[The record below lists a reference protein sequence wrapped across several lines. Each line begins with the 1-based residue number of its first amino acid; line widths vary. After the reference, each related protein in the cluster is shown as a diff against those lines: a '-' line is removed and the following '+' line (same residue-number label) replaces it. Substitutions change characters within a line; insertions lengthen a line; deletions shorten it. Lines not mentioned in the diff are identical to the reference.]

1 MAASAGR
8 GTFPIGLGSRLRTL
22 SVGAKLIFFST
33 ALTIVAVSSA
43 FLVLSVSVKRHTER
57 RLAETLAKHQKTLS
71 NLERGKLDELL
82 RISTL
87 MTDSPTL
94 RAAMETFSSESSPS
108 SDVRHDLLAT
118 IQNEANKIAVGLQRD
133 VLIITDRNGR
143 VLAAAGGSGNAR
155 RVGEDLSR
163 FPIIREVLQ
172 QDDRLGARNLS
183 VLAFDGEYVRVAS
196 APITLSGFII
206 GSLTL
211 GDRIDR
217 GFAARLQQSFGC
229 DVTVLAGDRVVAST
243 VTGPIVPGEIRRLIS
258 MPQAAP
264 DAPHVTR
271 LAGDDYVT
279 ASLPL
284 GSDGR
289 DHDVSLYLLN
299 SLSKDVGDSNRFLM
313 GIMLVCGLSAVLVA
327 GLAAWMTSRSV
338 LRPLQSFVA
347 FMRSVAATGD
357 HSRRF
362 ESDVSCV
369 EVDTLNV
376 AYDHLMASLLEHEQR
391 LIRSAI
397 EDLDRLERLK
407 ESEKL
412 AALGRMLS
420 GAAHEINNPLTGV
433 IGNVD
438 VLLRGD
444 RLDADTRERLE
455 TVRREGQRVAALV
468 RHLLKI
474 SHRDTGEEVVVDVGE
489 VLREVVEVRR
499 HDFISAGMSL
509 ELEVPRAPI
518 RVLGNE
524 LELHQV
530 FLNIV
535 NNAYDALKEGTPNPR
550 LAIAAS
556 IAADSLCV
564 VFTDNGPGMK
574 NTKQVFDHFYTTKP
588 VGQGTGLGLSIAYA
602 VIQRHRGRIAAENGL
617 GGGARFTIE
626 LPLAPAID
634 AGTRPEARRVV
645 AAVPVEEPLDGSV
658 LVVDDEPTLVDLQ
671 KEILEGLGAVVVGAA
686 SGREAIEQLRRRTF
700 DVIVTDLRMPGGV
713 SGQDLFRWVESNA
726 PESAG
731 RFVFVTGDN
740 AGDGSRDF
748 IDSIGARCV
757 MKPFSMDDYVRT
769 LRETFGETR
778 RPS

>member
-1 MAASAGR
+1 M
-8 GTFPIGLGSRLRTL
+8 GSRIRAMG
-22 SVGAKLIFFST
+22 VGAKLIFFST

-43 FLVLSVSVKRHTER
+43 FVVLSVSVKRHTER
-57 RLAETLAKHQKTLS
+57 RLAETLAKHQRTLS

-87 MTDSPTL
+87 MTESPTL
-94 RAAMETFSSESSPS
+94 RAAMETFASESSPS
-108 SDVRHDLLAT
+108 SDVRKDLLAT
-118 IQNEANKIAVGLQRD
+118 IQTEANRIALALQRD
-133 VLIITDRNGR
+133 VLLLTDRNGK
-143 VLAAAGGSGNAR
+143 VLAVAGTLDMAQ
-155 RVGEDLSR
+155 RVGGDLSA
-163 FPIIREVLQ
+163 FPIIREVLH
-172 QDDRLGARNLS
+172 QDDRLGIRNLS

-206 GSLTL
+206 GTLTL

-217 GFAARLQQSFGC
+217 GFAARLQESFDC
-229 DVTVLAGDRVVAST
+229 DVTVLAGDRVVTST
-243 VTGPIVPGEIRRLIS
+243 VSRPLAPDEVRGLS
-258 MPQAAP
+258 SLPQVVP

-271 LAGDDYVT
+271 LAGEDYVT

-284 GSDGR
+284 GPDGKG
-289 DHDVSLYLLN
+289 HDVSLYLLN
-299 SLSKDVGDSNRFLM
+299 SLTKDLGDSNRFLLW
-313 GIMLVCGLSAVLVA
+313 IMLVCGASAVLVA
-327 GLAAWMTSRSV
+327 GIAAWITSRSV
-338 LRPLQSFVA
+338 LRPLESFVA
-347 FMRSVAATGD
+347 FMRSVAASGD

-362 ESDVSCV
+362 ESDASCV

-376 AYDHLMASLLEHEQR
+376 AYEHLMASLREHEQR

-438 VLLRGD
+438 MLLRGA
-444 RLDADTRERLE
+444 RLDVDTRERLE

-474 SHRDTGEEVVVDVGE
+474 SHRDTGEEALIDVGE
-489 VLREVVEVRR
+489 VLREVVEVRQ
-499 HDFISAGMSL
+499 HDFVAAGMSL
-509 ELEVPRAPI
+509 TLERPRTPVH
-518 RVLGNE
+518 VLGIE

-535 NNAYDALKEGTPNPR
+535 NNAYDALKEGPGAPR
-550 LAIAAS
+550 LAVTAS
-556 IAADSLCV
+556 AADGTLRV
-564 VFTDNGPGMK
+564 VFADNGPGIK

-602 VIQRHRGRIAAENGL
+602 VIQRHRGQITAENNPE
-617 GGGARFTIE
+617 GGARFAIE
-626 LPLAPAID
+626 LPLAPT
-634 AGTRPEARRVV
+634 GEVRKSPEARH
-645 AAVPVEEPLDGSV
+645 ATEDAPVETPLEGSV

-671 KEILEGLGAVVVGAA
+671 KEILEALGAVVVGAA
-686 SGREAIEQLRRRTF
+686 SGREAIEHLRRRAF

-713 SGQDLFRWVESNA
+713 SGQDLFRWVQSNA

-748 IDSIGARCV
+748 LDGVGARCV
-757 MKPFSMDDYVRT
+757 MKPFTMEDYVRT
-769 LRETFGETR
+769 MRETFDEVR

>member
-1 MAASAGR
+1 
-8 GTFPIGLGSRLRTL
+8 
-22 SVGAKLIFFST
+22 
-33 ALTIVAVSSA
+33 
-43 FLVLSVSVKRHTER
+43 
-57 RLAETLAKHQKTLS
+57 
-71 NLERGKLDELL
+71 
-82 RISTL
+82 
-87 MTDSPTL
+87 
-94 RAAMETFSSESSPS
+94 
-108 SDVRHDLLAT
+108 
-118 IQNEANKIAVGLQRD
+118 
-133 VLIITDRNGR
+133 
-143 VLAAAGGSGNAR
+143 
-155 RVGEDLSR
+155 
-163 FPIIREVLQ
+163 
-172 QDDRLGARNLS
+172 
-183 VLAFDGEYVRVAS
+183 
-196 APITLSGFII
+196 
-206 GSLTL
+206 
-211 GDRIDR
+211 
-217 GFAARLQQSFGC
+217 
-229 DVTVLAGDRVVAST
+229 
-243 VTGPIVPGEIRRLIS
+243 
-258 MPQAAP
+258 
-264 DAPHVTR
+264 
-271 LAGDDYVT
+271 
-279 ASLPL
+279 
-284 GSDGR
+284 
-289 DHDVSLYLLN
+289 
-299 SLSKDVGDSNRFLM
+299 M

-327 GLAAWMTSRSV
+327 GIAAWMTSRSI

-376 AYDHLMASLLEHEQR
+376 AYDHLMASLREHEQR

-438 VLLRGD
+438 MLLRGD

-474 SHRDTGEEVVVDVGE
+474 SHRDTGEEVVVDVDA

-499 HDFISAGMSL
+499 HDFIAAGMSL
-509 ELEVPRAPI
+509 DVELPRAPL

-535 NNAYDALKEGTPNPR
+535 NNAYDALKEGTPTPR
-550 LAIAAS
+550 LAITAS
-556 IAADSLCV
+556 TAADALSV
-564 VFTDNGPGMK
+564 VFADNGPGMK

-602 VIQRHRGRIAAENGL
+602 VIQRHHGRIAAENGRD
-617 GGGARFTIE
+617 GGARFTIE
-626 LPLAPAID
+626 LPLAPAVD
-634 AGTRPEARRVV
+634 ARTHPEDRRVPV
-645 AAVPVEEPLDGSV
+645 AVPVEAPLAGSV

-713 SGQDLFRWVESNA
+713 SGQDLFRWVESNV

-769 LRETFGETR
+769 LRETFGEMR

>member
-1 MAASAGR
+1 MG
-8 GTFPIGLGSRLRTL
+8 
-22 SVGAKLIFFST
+22 VGAKLIFFST
-33 ALTIVAVSSA
+33 ALTIIAVSSA
-43 FLVLSVSVKRHTER
+43 FVVLNVSVKRHTER

-94 RAAMETFSSESSPS
+94 RAAMETFASESSPS
-108 SDVRHDLLAT
+108 SGVRKDLLAT
-118 IQNEANKIAVGLQRD
+118 IQNEATKVALALQRD
-133 VLIITDRNGR
+133 VLLVTDRNGK
-143 VLAAAGGSGNAR
+143 VLAAAGVPGVAQ
-155 RVGEDLSR
+155 RVGDDLSA
-163 FPIIREVLQ
+163 FPIIREVLH
-172 QDDRLGARNLS
+172 QDEGLGVRNLS

-206 GSLTL
+206 GTLTL

-217 GFAARLQQSFGC
+217 GFAARLQESFDC
-229 DVTVLAGDRVVAST
+229 DVTVLAGDRVVTST
-243 VTGPIVPGEIRRLIS
+243 VSRQIGPDEVRGLS
-258 MPQAAP
+258 SLTQVDP
-264 DAPHVTR
+264 DASRVTR
-271 LAGDDYVT
+271 LAGEDYVT

-289 DHDVSLYLLN
+289 GHEVSLYLLN
-299 SLSKDVGDSNRFLM
+299 SLTKDLGDSNRFLLW
-313 GIMLVCGLSAVLVA
+313 IMFVCGASAVLVA
-327 GLAAWMTSRSV
+327 GIAAWITSRSV
-338 LRPLQSFVA
+338 LRPLESFVA
-347 FMRSVAATGD
+347 FMRSVAASGD

-362 ESDVSCV
+362 ESTVSCV
-369 EVDTLNV
+369 EVETLNV
-376 AYDHLMASLLEHEQR
+376 AYDHLMASLREHEQR

-438 VLLRGD
+438 MLLRGH

-474 SHRDTGEEVVVDVGE
+474 SHRDTGEEALVDVGA
-489 VLREVVEVRR
+489 VLREVVAVRQ
-499 HDFISAGMSL
+499 HDFVAAGMSL
-509 ELEVPRAPI
+509 TLELPRTPI

-535 NNAYDALKEGTPNPR
+535 NNAYDALKEGTVAPR
-550 LAIAAS
+550 LAIGASAAGDRL
-556 IAADSLCV
+556 IV
-564 VFTDNGPGMK
+564 VFEDNGPGMK

-602 VIQRHRGRIAAENGL
+602 VIQRHRGRIAAENL
-617 GGGARFTIE
+617 PDGGARFAIE
-626 LPLAPAID
+626 LPLAPMGD
-634 AGTRPEARRVV
+634 ARTSPEVRRTPEV
-645 AAVPVEEPLDGSV
+645 APVETPLDGSI

-671 KEILEGLGAVVVGAA
+671 KEILEALGAVVVGAA
-686 SGREAIEQLRRRTF
+686 SGREAIEHLRRREF

-748 IDSIGARCV
+748 IDSIGARYV
-757 MKPFSMDDYVRT
+757 MKPFTMEDYVRT
-769 LRETFGETR
+769 MRETFGEVR

>member
-1 MAASAGR
+1 MANSADGR
-8 GTFPIGLGSRLRTL
+8 TPPSGLGARLRGM

-57 RLAETLAKHQKTLS
+57 RLAETLAKHQRTLS
-71 NLERGKLDELL
+71 NLERGKLEELL

-94 RAAMETFSSESSPS
+94 RAAMETFASESSPS
-108 SDVRHDLLAT
+108 SRVREDLLAT
-118 IQNEANKIAVGLQRD
+118 IQNEANKIAFGLQRD
-133 VLIITDRNGR
+133 LLLVTDRNGR
-143 VLAAAGGSGNAR
+143 VLAAAGASGGAH
-155 RVGEDLSR
+155 RVGEDLSA
-163 FPIIREVLQ
+163 FPIIREVLR
-172 QDDRLGARNLS
+172 QDDQLGARNLS
-183 VLAFDGEYVRVAS
+183 VLAFDGELVRVAS

-206 GSLTL
+206 GTLTL

-217 GFAARLQQSFGC
+217 GFAARLEQSFDC
-229 DVTVLAGDRVVAST
+229 DVTVLAGDRVVTST
-243 VTGPIVPGEIRRLIS
+243 VPGRIVPEEVRGLAS
-258 MPQAAP
+258 LPAFP
-264 DAPHVTR
+264 SDAPHVTR
-271 LAGDDYVT
+271 LAGDDYVI

-289 DHDVSLYLLN
+289 GHDVNVYLLN
-299 SLSKDVGDSNRFLM
+299 SLRKDLGDSNRFLLW
-313 GIMLVCGLSAVLVA
+313 IMLVCGASAVLVA
-327 GLAAWMTSRSV
+327 GVAAWMTSRSV
-338 LRPLQSFVA
+338 LRPLESFVA
-347 FMRSVAATGD
+347 FMRSVATSGD
-357 HSRRF
+357 HSSRF

-376 AYDHLMASLLEHEQR
+376 AYEHLMASLLEHEQR

-438 VLLRGD
+438 MLLRGD
-444 RLDADTRERLE
+444 RLDADTRDRLE

-474 SHRDTGEEVVVDVGE
+474 SHRDTGEEAVVDVSE

-499 HDFISAGMSL
+499 HDFTAAGMSL
-509 ELEVPRAPI
+509 VLELPETPLC
-518 RVLGNE
+518 VLGNE

-535 NNAYDALKEGTPNPR
+535 NNAYDALKDGTRGPR
-550 LAIAAS
+550 LEVTAS
-556 IAADSLCV
+556 AVGDVLTV
-564 VFTDNGPGMK
+564 VLADNGPGMK

-588 VGQGTGLGLSIAYA
+588 VGQGTGLGLSIVYA
-602 VIQRHRGRIAAENGL
+602 VIQRHRGRIAADNAPE
-617 GGGARFTIE
+617 GGARFTIE
-626 LPLAPAID
+626 LPLAPAS
-634 AGTRPEARRVV
+634 GARTAPADRRQ
-645 AAVPVEEPLDGSV
+645 ADDTPVETPLGGSV

-686 SGREAIEQLRRRTF
+686 SGREAIEHLRRRAF
-700 DVIVTDLRMPGGV
+700 DLIVTDLRMPGGV

-757 MKPFSMDDYVRT
+757 MKPFSMEDYVRT
-769 LRETFGETR
+769 VRETIGEIR